1 MKKFKDWLLKD
12 LWLKVVSIL
21 LAIVIW
27 FVWIQIENPT
37 ISKDF
42 SNVKVSIIN
51 QDALNPEQKVW
62 EILDRSDTLKVTVT
76 APKTV
81 INSLSSSDIIAEAD
95 ANKMEDGE
103 LPISLHLAGDQTYDS
118 LVANRETLSISI
130 EDRVRKYVRVI
141 QSTTGEVA
149 ENYKFGGI
157 TMDLNMIEITGPR
170 SDVERVSYGEVE
182 IDIDGVS
189 ESLSANIEIQL
200 YDASNEPLN
209 LASITKQS
217 DYVHVDVNILPTKTI
232 PIYASKS
239 GEPANGYL
247 YAGNLEVTPEVVT
260 IAGTNAN
267 LQGISRINIE
277 EPVDISGATDN
288 VSKTVNISS
297 YLPENVTFGDDNY
310 DGDVTITVFVEPE
323 VSKKIY
329 IDESAIVFTNIP
341 EGMEITAGY
350 GDIAVEITGLASD
363 IEEITGEN
371 IGVTVDVAKYM
382 DNNNLKD
389 LTDGAHEM
397 PLTLGVSGSVE
408 VKNSPTV
415 NATVSHK

>member
-209 LASITKQS
+209 LSSITKQS

-232 PIYASKS
+232 PIYASKT

-310 DGDVTITVFVEPE
+310 NGDVTITVFVEPE
-323 VSKKIY
+323 VSKKMY

-350 GDIAVEITGLASD
+350 GDIAVEISGLASD

>member
-209 LASITKQS
+209 LSSITKQS

-232 PIYASKS
+232 PIYASKT

-310 DGDVTITVFVEPE
+310 NGDVTITVFVEPE

-350 GDIAVEITGLASD
+350 GDIAVEISGLASD

>member
-209 LASITKQS
+209 LSSITKQS

-232 PIYASKS
+232 PIYASKT

-310 DGDVTITVFVEPE
+310 NGDVTITVFVEPE
-323 VSKKIY
+323 VSKKMY

-350 GDIAVEITGLASD
+350 GDIAVEISGLASD

-389 LTDGAHEM
+389 LTDGAHMM

>member
-209 LASITKQS
+209 LSSITKQS

-310 DGDVTITVFVEPE
+310 NGDVTITVFVEPE
-323 VSKKIY
+323 VSKKMY

-350 GDIAVEITGLASD
+350 GDIAVEISGLASD